1 MATVVLVQAGSLARA
16 GEPVQVK
23 DDCYDCALGGYGHG
37 RGGKW
42 RDKWDHFWHRTHVD
56 WHRNNA
62 WPEPF
67 LSADRAAVRE
77 PFCIMTD
84 NGWKM
89 QNTVGTFLFTDNQE
103 LNKAGELHV
112 KWIVTQAPLH
122 RRAVFVLRG
131 DTKEQTDA
139 RIASVNA
146 AVAKYAG
153 GAVPPVIPTDTEPTG
168 WSASYVDAIAT
179 QLHSTI
185 PAPRLGAMDMGG
197 GSGGSSSGGS
207 SGGTQ

>member
-1 MATVVLVQAGSLARA
+1 MRRWYLTVLATLVLGQGILAQA
-16 GEPVQVK
+16 GEPIQTSYVEG
-23 DDCYDCALGGYGHG
+23 DACAHG
-37 RGGKW
+37 QTW
-42 RDKWDHFWHRTHVD
+42 SDKWHHFWHRTRVD

-77 PFCIMTD
+77 PFCIQAD

-131 DTKEQTDA
+131 ETVEQTNA

-146 AVAKYAG
+146 AVGKYAG
-153 GAVPPVIPTDTEPTG
+153 GGAIPPVIPTDSEPTG
-168 WSASYVDAIAT
+168 WSASYADAIAQ
-179 QLHSTI
+179 QLQSTI
-185 PAPRLGAMDMGG
+185 PSPRLGAAESGG
-197 GSGGSSSGGS
+197 GSSGGS
-207 SGGTQ
+207 SGGQ